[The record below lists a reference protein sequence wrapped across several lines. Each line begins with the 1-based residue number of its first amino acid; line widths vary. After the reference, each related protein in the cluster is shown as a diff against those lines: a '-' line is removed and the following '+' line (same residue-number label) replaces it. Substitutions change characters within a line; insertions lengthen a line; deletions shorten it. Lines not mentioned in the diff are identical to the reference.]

1 MNKTKFTL
9 IELLVVIAI
18 MAILASMLL
27 PALGKAREKAQSI
40 TCVNNLKQVGMAM
53 TLYGDENDG
62 WWLHGQGCIASEYP
76 YSGVARIAGY
86 LGGPSYSQISGSADY
101 RKAELLPKSMICPG
115 KTPRIDKSVS
125 DYWDSYLTY
134 ALVYTLDMP
143 SAENSFQPRFHIPL
157 FRQSRFHYAG
167 GIMNPPWGS
176 PSNSIISMDTW
187 SETRGA
193 NNSCLYRVK
202 TGSFAVPHFLH
213 GDRANALSLA
223 GNVFSMT
230 ASQARNS
237 NNGLVN
243 GPQPRVSP
251 IGPLY
256 NRYDVYVP

>member
-1 MNKTKFTL
+1 MNRKKFTL

-18 MAILASMLL
+18 IAILASMLL
-27 PALGKAREKAQSI
+27 PALSKAREKAQSI

-53 TLYGDENDG
+53 TMYGDENDG
-62 WWLHGQGCIASEYP
+62 WWLHGQGGVSSDYP

-86 LGGPSYSQISGSADY
+86 LGGPTYSQISSNTDY

-115 KTPRIDKSVS
+115 KVSRIDKSASEHWDNHVS
-125 DYWDSYLTY
+125 Y
-134 ALVYTLDMP
+134 ALTYTLDMP
-143 SAENSFQPRFHIPL
+143 SAANNFQERFCIPL
-157 FRQSRFHYAG
+157 FRQSRFYYAG

-176 PSNSIISMDTW
+176 PTNSIIAMDTW

-193 NNSCLYRVK
+193 NNTSMYRVK
-202 TGSFAVPHFLH
+202 TGNFAVPHFLH